1 MAEKEKEKLINI
13 FDKEY
18 KESDLSDEQ
27 KAMVNHIDD
36 LNRKIAG
43 SEFNLVQLRFGRQ
56 AFVDALRVD
65 LEKKDKEEVEEA
77 EVIES
82 KNDSSVCRIKW
93 WEMNEIAELYMQ
105 IGAAGVIAVLF
116 AFMIMNLIKS
126 QREQTEDLEQ
136 IKQDLTKLST
146 EMSNTQSITIKLV
159 DRMNVSD
166 HSSQRHR
173 EDIVKE
179 LNDLSDILMEIKGH
193 LGGRI
198 KYQ

>member
-1 MAEKEKEKLINI
+1 
-13 FDKEY
+13 
-18 KESDLSDEQ
+18 
-27 KAMVNHIDD
+27 
-36 LNRKIAG
+36 
-43 SEFNLVQLRFGRQ
+43 
-56 AFVDALRVD
+56 
-65 LEKKDKEEVEEA
+65 
-77 EVIES
+77 
-82 KNDSSVCRIKW
+82 
-93 WEMNEIAELYMQ
+93 MNEIAELYMQ
-105 IGAAGVIAVLF
+105 IGAAGVMAVLF

>member
-1 MAEKEKEKLINI
+1 
-13 FDKEY
+13 
-18 KESDLSDEQ
+18 
-27 KAMVNHIDD
+27 
-36 LNRKIAG
+36 
-43 SEFNLVQLRFGRQ
+43 
-56 AFVDALRVD
+56 
-65 LEKKDKEEVEEA
+65 
-77 EVIES
+77 
-82 KNDSSVCRIKW
+82 
-93 WEMNEIAELYMQ
+93 MQ
-105 IGAAGVIAVLF
+105 IGAAGVMAVLF

-126 QREQTEDLEQ
+126 QREQTEDLEK

-146 EMSNTQSITIKLV
+146 ESSNTQSITIKLV

-166 HSSQRHR
+166 NSSQRHR